1 MVEVAVTCA
10 IVVRTGAND
19 IVVGGSIFEDTVVVG
34 IKVEDT
40 VVGGSIFEDTVV
52 VGIKVEDTV
61 VGEVFTFVYPSFLLG
76 GKYEDSFVGRSI
88 VVGVTVVEESGSE
101 LTEVTLLRGAAPF
114 EGKVAAV
121 ALGRAEF
128 FKRVVSGLD
137 DPSEEPQAETTS
149 ADTNKNTTERF
160 FIETTF
166 FRMHE

>member
-1 MVEVAVTCA
+1 MVEVAVTFV
-10 IVVRTGAND
+10 IVVRTG
-19 IVVGGSIFEDTVVVG
+19 T
-34 IKVEDT
+34 KDT

-52 VGIKVEDTV
+52 VGTKVEDTV
-61 VGEVFTFVYPSFLLG
+61 VGG
-76 GKYEDSFVGRSI
+76 SI

-149 ADTNKNTTERF
+149 ADTNKNTAERF
-160 FIETTF
+160 FIVTTF
-166 FRMHE
+166 FRMH

>member
-1 MVEVAVTCA
+1 MVEVAVTFA

-76 GKYEDSFVGRSI
+76 GKYEDSFVGGSI

-114 EGKVAAV
+114 EGKVATV

-166 FRMHE
+166 FRMH

>member
-1 MVEVAVTCA
+1 MVEVAVTFV
-10 IVVRTGAND
+10 IVVRTG
-19 IVVGGSIFEDTVVVG
+19 T
-34 IKVEDT
+34 KDT

-52 VGIKVEDTV
+52 VGTKVEDTVVVGTKVEDTV
-61 VGEVFTFVYPSFLLG
+61 VGG
-76 GKYEDSFVGRSI
+76 SI
-88 VVGVTVVEESGSE
+88 VVGVTVVEESGSG

-114 EGKVAAV
+114 DGKVATV

-149 ADTNKNTTERF
+149 ADTNKNTAERF

-166 FRMHE
+166 FRMH

>member
-1 MVEVAVTCA
+1 MVEVAVTFV
-10 IVVRTGAND
+10 IVVRTG
-19 IVVGGSIFEDTVVVG
+19 T
-34 IKVEDT
+34 KDT

-52 VGIKVEDTV
+52 VGTKVEDTV
-61 VGEVFTFVYPSFLLG
+61 VGG
-76 GKYEDSFVGRSI
+76 SI

-114 EGKVAAV
+114 EGKVAKV

-166 FRMHE
+166 FRMH

>member
-1 MVEVAVTCA
+1 MVVEVAVTFA

-34 IKVEDT
+34 TKVEDT
-40 VVGGSIFEDTVV
+40 VVGG
-52 VGIKVEDTV
+52 
-61 VGEVFTFVYPSFLLG
+61 
-76 GKYEDSFVGRSI
+76 SI

-114 EGKVAAV
+114 DGKVATV

-149 ADTNKNTTERF
+149 ADTNKNTAERF
-160 FIETTF
+160 FIVTTF
-166 FRMHE
+166 FRMH

>member
-1 MVEVAVTCA
+1 MVGVAVA
-10 IVVRTGAND
+10 FVIVVRTGA
-19 IVVGGSIFEDTVVVG
+19 
-34 IKVEDT
+34 KDT

-52 VGIKVEDTV
+52 VGTKVEDTV
-61 VGEVFTFVYPSFLLG
+61 
-76 GKYEDSFVGRSI
+76 VGRSI
-88 VVGVTVVEESGSE
+88 VVGVTGVEESGSE

-114 EGKVAAV
+114 DGKVAAV

-149 ADTNKNTTERF
+149 ADTNKNTAERF

-166 FRMHE
+166 FRIH

>member
-1 MVEVAVTCA
+1 MVEVAVTFV
-10 IVVRTGAND
+10 IVVRTG
-19 IVVGGSIFEDTVVVG
+19 T
-34 IKVEDT
+34 KDT

-114 EGKVAAV
+114 EGKVATV

-149 ADTNKNTTERF
+149 ADTNKNTAERF

-166 FRMHE
+166 FRMH

>member
-1 MVEVAVTCA
+1 MVVEVAVTFA

-34 IKVEDT
+34 TKVEDT
-40 VVGGSIFEDTVV
+40 VVGG
-52 VGIKVEDTV
+52 
-61 VGEVFTFVYPSFLLG
+61 
-76 GKYEDSFVGRSI
+76 SI

-114 EGKVAAV
+114 DGKVAAV

-160 FIETTF
+160 FTETTF
-166 FRMHE
+166 FRMH

>member
-1 MVEVAVTCA
+1 MGVAVAFA
-10 IVVRTGAND
+10 IVVRTGAN
-19 IVVGGSIFEDTVVVG
+19 
-34 IKVEDT
+34 DT

-76 GKYEDSFVGRSI
+76 GKYEDTVVGGSV

-101 LTEVTLLRGAAPF
+101 LTEVTRLRGAAPL

-149 ADTNKNTTERF
+149 ADTNKNTAERF
-160 FIETTF
+160 FIVTTF
-166 FRMHE
+166 FRMH

>member
-1 MVEVAVTCA
+1 MVGVAVA
-10 IVVRTGAND
+10 FVIVVRTGA
-19 IVVGGSIFEDTVVVG
+19 
-34 IKVEDT
+34 KDT

-52 VGIKVEDTV
+52 VGTKVEDTV
-61 VGEVFTFVYPSFLLG
+61 VGG
-76 GKYEDSFVGRSI
+76 SI

-149 ADTNKNTTERF
+149 ADTNKNTAERF
-160 FIETTF
+160 FIVTTF
-166 FRMHE
+166 FRMH